1 MVSMDSIR
9 TSGCNHHSA
18 DDCPL
23 RFPFVFAA
31 TTAAGAAVV
40 VDVFLLFFFSIYYL
54 SSSNK
59 LETTL
64 LASSYTSP
72 STSPLPNLPSTAA
85 AESRKLGFDKNY

>member
-1 MVSMDSIR
+1 MDSIR

-40 VDVFLLFFFSIYYL
+40 VDVFLLFFFPFIISRL
-54 SSSNK
+54 P
-59 LETTL
+59 
-64 LASSYTSP
+64 TSWKR
-72 STSPLPNLPSTAA
+72 L
-85 AESRKLGFDKNY
+85 Y

>member
-40 VDVFLLFFFSIYYL
+40 VDVFLLFFFHLLSLVFQQVGNDSISFFLYFSFYF
-54 SSSNK
+54 SSS
-59 LETTL
+59 
-64 LASSYTSP
+64 
-72 STSPLPNLPSTAA
+72 
-85 AESRKLGFDKNY
+85 

>member
-40 VDVFLLFFFSIYYL
+40 VDVFLLLFFFPFIISRL
-54 SSSNK
+54 P
-59 LETTL
+59 
-64 LASSYTSP
+64 TSWKR
-72 STSPLPNLPSTAA
+72 L
-85 AESRKLGFDKNY
+85 Y